1 MHIQNITPEAK
12 MTKLLLVLSKDPY
25 TTETPDLVLDIGLNA
40 REKGNDVAL
49 YLIEDGVTAARNG
62 EFGKRL
68 TAAQDKGIKV
78 FADDKAVLSRSLT
91 GKMVGGIETKEIGTL
106 LDFIMDDYDRV
117 AWF

>member
-1 MHIQNITPEAK
+1 
-12 MTKLLLVLSKDPY
+12 MTNLLLVLSKDPY

-40 REKGNDVAL
+40 KEKGNDVAL
-49 YLIEDGVTAARNG
+49 YLVEDGVTAARNG

-68 TAAQDKGIKV
+68 TAAQKKGIKI

-91 GKMVGGIETKEIGTL
+91 GKMVEGVKIKEIGAL

-117 AWF
+117 VWF